1 MTPRFTSPS
10 LNFARELIAWYQVHR
25 RSLPWRET
33 DNPYFIWISEAILQQ
48 TRVAQG
54 LDYYLTFTRTFPSV
68 QDLADAP
75 IDAVM
80 KVWQGLGYYMR
91 ARNLH
96 KAAKIIMEKHNG
108 QIPSTY
114 EELLQLPGLGP
125 YAAGAVASFAFHQ
138 PVPAIDG
145 NVYRIL
151 ARIFG
156 IFESPGK
163 ATGKKIFRELCT
175 EMMDRSQPHIYNQAL
190 IDFGALQ
197 CIPTM
202 PNCAQCPFPSLCY
215 AEANNLQLQLPTKE
229 RTLKLRTRFFHFF
242 MIRFRNSTYIERREG
257 KDIWN
262 SLYQFPLVEVSQ
274 RMSIDDVMRQQE
286 VVDMIGHD
294 YSLIQSSDEIR
305 QLLSHQ
311 ELFIRFHIVQLQ
323 SARYE
328 LNSNYQ
334 RVPVSD
340 IFNYQVPISIH
351 NYLVAEEAAPYFVT
365 AKDNHD
371 ETDQNISK

>member
-1 MTPRFTSPS
+1 MTRRFTSP
-10 LNFARELIAWYQVHR
+10 ELSFTEEIIAWYQEHR

-33 DNPYFIWISEAILQQ
+33 DNPYFIWVSEAILQQ

-54 LDYYLTFTRTFPSV
+54 MDYYLRFIDAFPTIES
-68 QDLADAP
+68 LANAP
-75 IDAVM
+75 LDAVM
-80 KVWQGLGYYMR
+80 KVWQGLGYYTR

-96 KAAKIIMEKHNG
+96 KAAQIVMEQHGG
-108 QIPSTY
+108 QLPTTY
-114 EELLQLPGLGP
+114 EALVRLPGLGP
-125 YAAGAVASFAFHQ
+125 YAAGAVASFAFHE

-156 IFESPGK
+156 VFESPGK
-163 ATGKKIFRELCT
+163 AAGKKIFRALCM

-202 PNCAQCPFPSLCY
+202 PDCSQCPFPTLCY

-229 RTLKLRTRFFHFF
+229 RQTKLRTRYFHFF
-242 MIRFRNSTYIERREG
+242 MLKSGSSTYIARREG

-262 SLYQFPLVEVSQ
+262 SLYQFPLVEVDKRIGAEELLQ
-274 RMSIDDVMRQQE
+274 REDVE
-286 VVDMIGHD
+286 AIIGND
-294 YSLIQSSDEIR
+294 YTLVQSSDEIR

-311 ELFIRFHIVQLQ
+311 ELFMRFHIVELHTV
-323 SARYE
+323 RYE
-328 LNSNYQ
+328 LSNSYQ
-334 RVPVSD
+334 RVPVDSV
-340 IFNYQVPISIH
+340 FNYQVPISIH
-351 NYLVAEEAAPYFVT
+351 NYLVAEEAAPYFT
-365 AKDNHD
+365 SPSDSPEGD
-371 ETDQNISK
+371 E

>member
-80 KVWQGLGYYMR
+80 KVWQGLGYYTR

-138 PVPAIDG
+138 PVPAIARKSYREENIPRTMHRNDG
-145 NVYRIL
+145 
-151 ARIFG
+151 
-156 IFESPGK
+156 S
-163 ATGKKIFRELCT
+163 
-175 EMMDRSQPHIYNQAL
+175 
-190 IDFGALQ
+190 
-197 CIPTM
+197 
-202 PNCAQCPFPSLCY
+202 
-215 AEANNLQLQLPTKE
+215 LPT
-229 RTLKLRTRFFHFF
+229 
-242 MIRFRNSTYIERREG
+242 
-257 KDIWN
+257 
-262 SLYQFPLVEVSQ
+262 
-274 RMSIDDVMRQQE
+274 
-286 VVDMIGHD
+286 
-294 YSLIQSSDEIR
+294 
-305 QLLSHQ
+305 
-311 ELFIRFHIVQLQ
+311 
-323 SARYE
+323 A
-328 LNSNYQ
+328 
-334 RVPVSD
+334 
-340 IFNYQVPISIH
+340 
-351 NYLVAEEAAPYFVT
+351 YL
-365 AKDNHD
+365 
-371 ETDQNISK
+371 

>member
-1 MTPRFTSPS
+1 MTRRFTSPN
-10 LNFARELIAWYQVHR
+10 LNFAEEIIAWYKEHR

-33 DNPYFIWISEAILQQ
+33 DNPYFIWVSEAILQQ

-54 LDYYLTFTRTFPSV
+54 MDYYFNFIETFPTLES
-68 QDLADAP
+68 LANAP
-75 IDAVM
+75 LDAVM
-80 KVWQGLGYYMR
+80 KAWQGLGYYTR

-96 KAAKIIMEKHNG
+96 KAAKLVMEEYNG
-108 QIPSTY
+108 KIPETY
-114 EELLQLPGLGP
+114 EELVKLPGLGP

-151 ARIFG
+151 ARVFG

-163 ATGKKIFRELCT
+163 AEGKKIFREICI

-202 PNCAQCPFPSLCY
+202 PDCSQCPFPSLCY

-229 RTLKLRTRFFHFF
+229 RATKLRVRFFHFF
-242 MIRFRNSTYIERREG
+242 MIRFRDSTYIQRREG

-262 SLYQFPLVEVSQ
+262 SLYQFPLVEVDK
-274 RMSIDDVMRQQE
+274 RIDVEELLQLEEIKEILGD
-286 VVDMIGHD
+286 D
-294 YSLIQSSDEIR
+294 YTLVQSSDEIR

-311 ELFIRFHIVQLQ
+311 ELFIRFHIVELH

-328 LNSNYQ
+328 LVSSYQ
-334 RVPVSD
+334 RVPIENVFD
-340 IFNYQVPISIH
+340 YQVPISIH
-351 NYLVAEEAAPYFVT
+351 NYLVAEEAAPYFAP
-365 AKDNHD
+365 AKGDASGD
-371 ETDQNISK
+371 E